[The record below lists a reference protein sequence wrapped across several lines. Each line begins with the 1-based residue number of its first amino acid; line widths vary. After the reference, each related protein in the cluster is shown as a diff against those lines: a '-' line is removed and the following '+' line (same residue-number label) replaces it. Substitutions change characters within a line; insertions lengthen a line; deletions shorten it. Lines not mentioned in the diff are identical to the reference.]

1 MPYFFVDTTVSRALL
16 FTHRS
21 KTPAAPIFNKQ
32 SATKTPADHLLCVS
46 QDLREA
52 QLTMAKALT
61 QISDYRLVISKWQPR
76 ATTEQREK

>member
-1 MPYFFVDTTVSRALL
+1 MPYFFVDTTVSHALL

-21 KTPAAPIFNKQ
+21 KTPAAPLFKNQ

-52 QLTMAKALT
+52 QLTMAKRLNAESGWRAGAALGDRGNT
-61 QISDYRLVISKWQPR
+61 HGD
-76 ATTEQREK
+76 